1 MQAQAPEARGPHQ
14 EAPAAEV
21 PDLGPNQHATQDG
34 APTHAD
40 DHIQTHQHR
49 RKKNVMDM
57 RRSITR
63 GTLTML
69 LVALAMPAAVAEASM
84 TPTASPPPN
93 TAPYSARIVKTLVY
107 NSRAELSNVDCI
119 GNGAHCVGYLKGTQ
133 GEVHVTNNTNPHYYW
148 RFKLTCEFGG
158 DQYSG
163 DNPPSA
169 GTVKSHLG
177 CNFGA
182 PAKYWNVLV
191 EYKP

>member
-1 MQAQAPEARGPHQ
+1 MLMTTPGP
-14 EAPAAEV
+14 
-21 PDLGPNQHATQDG
+21 TKY
-34 APTHAD
+34 
-40 DHIQTHQHR
+40 R

-63 GTLTML
+63 GTLTVL
-69 LVALAMPAAVAEASM
+69 VVALAIPAAVAEAS
-84 TPTASPPPN
+84 TAPTASPPPN
-93 TAPYSARIVKTLVY
+93 TAPRSARIAKIPLY
-107 NSRAELSNVDCI
+107 DSRAELSDVDCI
-119 GNGAHCVGYLKGTQ
+119 GNGAHCVGYLNGTQ
-133 GEVHVTNNTNPHYYW
+133 GEVHVTNNTNPHSYW

-169 GTVKSHLG
+169 GTVKSYLG

-182 PAKYWNVLV
+182 PAKYWNVLL

>member
-1 MQAQAPEARGPHQ
+1 
-14 EAPAAEV
+14 
-21 PDLGPNQHATQDG
+21 
-34 APTHAD
+34 
-40 DHIQTHQHR
+40 
-49 RKKNVMDM
+49 MDM

-63 GTLTML
+63 GALAAL
-69 LVALAMPAAVAEASM
+69 LVALAMPAAAAEAS
-84 TPTASPPPN
+84 TARTASPPPSA
-93 TAPYSARIVKTLVY
+93 APHSLRTIKTFVY
-107 NSRAELSNVDCI
+107 DSRAEFSDVDCI

-169 GTVKSHLG
+169 GTVKSYLG

>member
-1 MQAQAPEARGPHQ
+1 MLMTTSGH
-14 EAPAAEV
+14 
-21 PDLGPNQHATQDG
+21 TKY
-34 APTHAD
+34 
-40 DHIQTHQHR
+40 R
-49 RKKNVMDM
+49 RKTNVMDM

-63 GTLTML
+63 GTLTVL
-69 LVALAMPAAVAEASM
+69 LVAMAMPAAVAEAS
-84 TPTASPPPN
+84 TAPTAPPPPN
-93 TAPYSARIVKTLVY
+93 AAPHSARTIKTPAY
-107 NSRAELSNVDCI
+107 NSRAEFSDVDCI

-169 GTVKSHLG
+169 GTVKSYLG
-177 CNFGA
+177 CHFGA
-182 PAKYWNVLV
+182 PAKYWNVLI